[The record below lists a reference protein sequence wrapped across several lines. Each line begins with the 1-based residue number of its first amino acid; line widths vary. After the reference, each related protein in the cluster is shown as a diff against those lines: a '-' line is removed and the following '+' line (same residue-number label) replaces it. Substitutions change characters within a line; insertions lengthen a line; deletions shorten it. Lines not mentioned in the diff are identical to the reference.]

1 MATPPQLLMAYR
13 GVGIRFVAVLID
25 SVILGIVFGILSAVS
40 GGVDMAGGGAT
51 AKLNGGPALLF
62 YVLAFAYYVVLE
74 KSWGATL
81 GKKAVGIRV
90 VQEDGSPITWGQ
102 SVLRN
107 LLRIIDGLFVYL
119 VGAIFVWTSD
129 TKQRLGDRVAKTYV
143 VKPAALQSGFSGQA
157 PPYSA
162 PADAVPPP
170 LSPPPPLAPPAQAG
184 PPPPDAE
191 ATGAAPEAPAAPAA
205 PAPPGA

>member
-1 MATPPQLLMAYR
+1 MMAYR

-51 AKLNGGPALLF
+51 AKLNGGPAFLF
-62 YVLAFAYYVVLE
+62 YVLALAYYVVLE

-143 VKPAALQSGFSGQA
+143 VKPAALQSGLSAQA

-162 PADAVPPP
+162 PANAVPPP
-170 LSPPPPLAPPAQAG
+170 LSPPAPPLVAPPAQAA
-184 PPPPDAE
+184 PPPPAVE
-191 ATGAAPEAPAAPAA
+191 APGAAPEAPAAPA
-205 PAPPGA
+205 PPGA